1 MQYKI
6 IVDKQPS
13 SNPSDERKEYTIDIE
28 ELRVKG
34 SVYDSINITPDRTY
48 VTRRLTLSEYG
59 VLSEL
64 VPSQEE
70 DLGDLNIELFEGD
83 NYIYLYEMT
92 GNRFCAEYV
101 VKNDFTDD
109 FATKN
114 EMNSAITQTA
124 QNIELSVNQ
133 KLTGYSTTE
142 QMNAAIKL
150 SASSITSTVSKTYA
164 TKTELTTAKTE
175 IKQTTDSITSTVS
188 QKVGKTEIASTI
200 NQTAQSVKIN
210 ASKIDLSAYVTITNL
225 KTSGKTT
232 INGSNIT
239 TGTIDA
245 SKVNVTNLNAS
256 NIKSGTITGRAISG
270 GTITGTQI
278 TNGNNFKVDKNGNL
292 TCNNA
297 TITNAQF
304 QGNKIELN
312 PENNE
317 YASMIIYEPNNK
329 DENNNASLSWY
340 NLKFGT
346 YNGYSADVYCD
357 DNNAFVR
364 VEKDFTQ
371 TVIYHD
377 HIVTPSLSQTSQAS
391 EKKNFERLNNAL
403 DLINKIDIYK
413 YNLKHEKDTDKK
425 HIGFVIGK
433 GYKYRKEVTN
443 KENTGAEIYS
453 LASLGIQGIK
463 ELDNR
468 LTKLEKLLEVS

>member
-1 MQYKI
+1 MQGNKI
-6 IVDKQPS
+6 
-13 SNPSDERKEYTIDIE
+13 
-28 ELRVKG
+28 
-34 SVYDSINITPDRTY
+34 
-48 VTRRLTLSEYG
+48 
-59 VLSEL
+59 
-64 VPSQEE
+64 
-70 DLGDLNIELFEGD
+70 
-83 NYIYLYEMT
+83 
-92 GNRFCAEYV
+92 CAEYV
-101 VKNDFTDD
+101 VKNAFTDD
-109 FATKN
+109 FVTENK
-114 EMNSAITQTA
+114 MNSAIKQSA
-124 QNIELSVNQ
+124 QSIELNVNQ
-133 KLTGYSTTE
+133 KLTGYSTTQE
-142 QMNAAIKL
+142 MNAAIQL
-150 SASSITSTVSKTYA
+150 SANSIINTVSETYA
-164 TKTELTTAKTE
+164 TKETTNQLSTR
-175 IKQTTDSITSTVS
+175 IKQTAKSIELTATDNGTSAGITIRLRNEDGTQIDSKSANITMN
-188 QKVGKTEIASTI
+188 GL
-200 NQTAQSVKIN
+200 VKFT
-210 ASKIDLSAYVTITNL
+210 DLSN
-225 KTSGKTT
+225 SGSTT

-256 NIKSGTITGRAISG
+256 NIKSGTITGRTISG

-278 TNGNNFKVDKNGNL
+278 TNGNNFKVDASGNL

-297 TITNAQF
+297 TITNAKF

-317 YASMIIYEPNNK
+317 YASMIIYKPNNK

-357 DNNAFVR
+357 NNNAFVR
-364 VEKDFTQ
+364 VEKDSTQ

-391 EKKNFERLNNAL
+391 EKKNFEKLNNAL

-413 YNLKHEKDTDKK
+413 YNLKTEKNTDKK

-443 KENTGAEIYS
+443 KDNTGAEIYS

-468 LTKLEKLLEVS
+468 LTKLERLLEVS